1 MLLPPC
7 VENYVPEHHLARL
20 VVETVDQ
27 LDLSCI
33 LDGYNAD
40 GMGGAAIDPKAI
52 LATLIYAYAHA
63 ITSSRDIETLCRENM
78 VFRFLNCNQMPDH
91 TTFARFRKR
100 HSAAFTELFAQVL
113 DHCRLAGLG
122 KAGTIALDGTKLKG
136 NAAMDQ
142 NRTLKKISEE
152 LARDAEAKDLAED
165 FRYGRGKQKNELPKG
180 LRHKED
186 RRKRLLEAKRL
197 IEEKQSQEAQAH
209 QAKIETRVQEEQE
222 TGRKKRGRKPKEP
235 RTEADA
241 EPKANVTDPESR
253 TLKTRS
259 GYAQGYNAQAVVSM
273 DQLILAAD
281 ITPEANDVKQLIPM
295 IRPAQANVARTA
307 AAGVVAEIEKILADA
322 GYHSRANLLD
332 LEQTGVEG
340 FIPSTKSWKLRKAVM
355 AAGYYEG
362 PIPEDLDPV
371 MRMELK
377 LRTDVGHQIY
387 KLRGQTIEPT
397 FGQTKDGL
405 AGLPRRGIEAARA
418 DWRMICLAHN
428 LKKLWRHNQ
437 ASRKAA

>member
-7 VENYVPEHHLARL
+7 VEDYVPEEHLARL
-20 VVETVDQ
+20 VIETVDQ

-33 LDGYNAD
+33 VGSYNAD

-52 LATLIYAYAHA
+52 LETLIYAYTHS

-78 VFRFLNCNQMPDH
+78 IFRFLSCNQMPDH

-100 HSAAFTELFAQVL
+100 HSVAFTELFAQVL

-122 KAGTIALDGTKLKG
+122 KAGTIALDGTKLKS

-142 NRTLKKISEE
+142 NRTLKKITEE
-152 LARDAEAKDLAED
+152 LTREAEAKDLAED
-165 FRYGRGKQKNELPKG
+165 FRYGKGKRKNELPKG

-186 RRKRLLEAKRL
+186 RQKRLLEAKRL
-197 IEEKQSQEAQAH
+197 IEEKQQREAEAQ
-209 QAKIETRVQEEQE
+209 QTKIETRVQEEQE
-222 TGRKKRGRKPKEP
+222 TGKKKRGRKPKEP
-235 RTEADA
+235 KTEP
-241 EPKANVTDPESR
+241 EPEAKANITDPDSR

-259 GYAQGYNAQAVVSM
+259 GYVQGYNAQAVVSM

-281 ITPEANDVKQLIPM
+281 VTQEANDIKQLIHM
-295 IRPAQANVARTA
+295 TQQAQTNVSRTA
-307 AAGVVAEIEKILADA
+307 ATGVAAEIEKILADA
-322 GYHSRANLLD
+322 GYHSKANLKD

-340 FIPSTKSWKLRKAVM
+340 FIPSTKSWKLRKELM
-355 AAGYYEG
+355 AAGYHEG

-377 LRTDVGHQIY
+377 LRTEAGHQIY
-387 KLRGQTIEPT
+387 KQRGQTIEPT
-397 FGQTKDGL
+397 FGQTKHGL

-437 ASRKAA
+437 VSRKAA

>member
-1 MLLPPC
+1 M
-7 VENYVPEHHLARL
+7 PESHLARL
-20 VVETVDQ
+20 VVETVDE

-33 LDGYNAD
+33 VSGYNQC

-63 ITSSRDIETLCRENM
+63 ITSSRDIETLCRENI
-78 VFRFLNCNQMPDH
+78 VFRFLSCNQIPDH

-100 HSAAFTELFAQVL
+100 HSAAFTIVFAQVL

-122 KAGTIALDGTKLKG
+122 KAGTISLDGTKLKS

-142 NRTLKKISEE
+142 NRTLKKITEE

-165 FRYGRGKQKNELPKG
+165 CSLGKDKQKNELPKG

-197 IEEKQSQEAQAH
+197 IEEKHNQEAEAY
-209 QAKIETRVQEEQE
+209 QAKIETRLKEEQE
-222 TGRKKRGRKPKEP
+222 TGMKKRGRKPKEP
-235 RTEADA
+235 KAEPDA
-241 EPKANVTDPESR
+241 APKANVTDPESR
-253 TLKTRS
+253 ILKTRS
-259 GYAQGYNAQAVVSM
+259 GYVQGYNAQAVVSM
-273 DQLILAAD
+273 DQLIIAAD
-281 ITPEANDVKQLIPM
+281 ITSEANDFKQLIPM
-295 IRPAQANVARTA
+295 LLQAQANVARTV
-307 AAGVVAEIEKILADA
+307 AAGVSAEIEKILADA
-322 GYHSRANLLD
+322 GYHSKTNLDD
-332 LEQTGVEG
+332 LSYTGVEG
-340 FIPSTKSWKLRKAVM
+340 FIPSKKSWKLRKEIINS
-355 AAGYYEG
+355 GYHEG
-362 PIPEDLDPV
+362 PIPEDLDPT

-377 LRTDVGHQIY
+377 LRTEAGHQIY

-428 LKKLWRHNQ
+428 LKKLWRYNQ